1 MRWGTPNRAAKA
13 RSFVRQRHSRAVT
26 NEYKPKTM
34 VAAHMRRVELRSACL
49 RIIAPPN
56 KPRTYKPPTAKRACL
71 SQRHAVSK
79 THNDPKATHSK
90 FSRGKAVAAKLRAT
104 KKVRVARET

>member
-1 MRWGTPNRAAKA
+1 
-13 RSFVRQRHSRAVT
+13 
-26 NEYKPKTM
+26 M
-34 VAAHMRRVELRSACL
+34 VAAHIRRVELRSACL

-56 KPRTYKPPTAKRACL
+56 KPRTYKPPTAKRARL

-79 THNDPKATHSK
+79 THNDAKATHSK

-104 KKVRVARET
+104 KKVRVARETIAARLWNGSATGSPSRKRRARNSR